1 MGLKVINKTAPND
14 RLSRNG
20 IGFQGNYLDVQ
31 YVQYTLELDL
41 RLDLRLKNPVFY
53 DSSNN
58 TLTLTSGNWVDFIG
72 AFVGANVDIKF
83 GTGGGSATST
93 TITAVSGAVMTISP
107 ASLGATGSKTAGYVE
122 ITDLPKDFELKY
134 NLVRNSVAN
143 GTGSLIDGEE
153 IRFRGVDVDL
163 LAVSGTIDLT
173 QLGNKSGGSIFD
185 TKLLTRIA
193 DVSGKKRYT
202 VDLTYKNW
210 VCLSSADYFSGESV
224 GDYAEFDIF
233 MIASDPST
241 KLSESYFQ
249 AGNTG
254 FENENFNGNP
264 ADYVLTS
271 IDWEDNSANPLQAFD
286 YTQDSNF
293 TIVITKQSG
302 SFNASDSF
310 DFKMF
315 TIPNDAGQ
323 YSNKPLSLDNNLML
337 AQNGAPI
344 APSTPTNITGNLND
358 LGAAYNIIGLTST
371 IATNTMTIT
380 GRVVPNNTFKTLFN
394 SRVVGDRA
402 YKVIVSV
409 EDNTLTFDK
418 SDRVNVLADSAQAQ
432 KNLIDLGSFG
442 VTTLDFTDH
451 NNDVYTGTP
460 NLYLEDD
467 VLVTVEYTIPK
478 ILSSP
483 AVNPYVAIKGRIVI
497 ENTVTNERFTLEE
510 LVYDISSL
518 PVLSDGT
525 LPLDYLLDRGFKL
538 PDTSDKKEFIV
549 ERNIGADTADVF
561 GARMKYP
568 FIVRYED
575 WISKANVPVDFYSTA
590 NENWYNYASAA
601 NWEIKFE
608 HVIEEN
614 NTTNPP
620 FVEGEYIDEQ
630 VFTINDYDDWGETSN
645 IEFFTE
651 SGTPLTKPSG
661 SENTVVRATHTLATD
676 TWSGKEWVQIHA
688 RPFKNSPQ
696 WTGSTVLDASDNTNP
711 LFPLVGQTK
720 TTINVAAG
728 TITSEV
734 RFDFTKIDTTAG
746 VTFTTRVKGDSLSG
760 GERNNIFLLNTT
772 ISRKPFVPGI
782 GDITDPDIVA
792 GIEECRGIKKCCDV
806 ELKCASLTNNARKYN
821 CITGVYL
828 IADSYTVTLKDANG
842 NTTNYTPP
850 ATTVFPND
858 PDALFVQIEWQD
870 VLIQDGAGM
879 YTVEISGYFLNS
891 VLQTPFVWGEYELKP
906 YESDGVYNREGT
918 LRVLSKFNSVN
929 DKLGINFTGANIYDS
944 LIIDGK
950 FGYNEPNTEVN
961 NTTYLDGRRESVKR
975 EDFDSWELRTNLV
988 SQYFIDRLRFHIL
1001 AENETWL
1008 SDNNATS
1015 PSYFLFDIPL
1025 IVKEGYVPE
1034 YFDGSR
1040 LQKGVAVYED
1050 KVRRCRTHFND
1061 NRITAETLA
1070 PPAVNI
1076 PTPIVTGGDATLMKT
1091 GQTTSYATNDDG
1103 DLQAGRATDFFTL
1116 STNNPFGN
1124 TNRFT
1129 DELGGQTYSNDIVID
1144 WSTYNTVAGTVLGYY
1159 RTLLSSAAWSTQVSN
1174 AASVSIGSYTTGWRL
1189 TNHNE
1194 FSNIYLMSDNNFA
1207 GRFDALNYA
1216 PFSISIGNYLWTSTS
1231 RDASFAVAHLLN
1243 PFGSFGVTLQG
1254 KGNSYQAIAC
1264 RTFTVSGTTLT

>member
-1 MGLKVINKTAPND
+1 MGLKVINKIAPND

-20 IGFQGNYLDVQ
+20 VGFQGNYLDVQ

-58 TLTLTSGNWVDFIG
+58 TLTLTSGAWSDSDFIG

-83 GTGGGSATST
+83 GTSASPATST
-93 TITAVSGAVMTISP
+93 TITALNGAVMTIAP

-134 NLVRNSVAN
+134 NLVRNSVAS

-173 QLGNKSGGSIFD
+173 QLGNKSGGSIFN

-210 VCLSSADYFSGESV
+210 VCLSSSDYFSGEAV
-224 GDYAEFDIF
+224 GDYAEFDVF

-241 KLSESYFQ
+241 RVSDTYFQ
-249 AGNTG
+249 AGFTG

-264 ADYVLTS
+264 SDYVLTS
-271 IDWEDNSANPLQAFD
+271 IDWEDLSTNALQSFD
-286 YTQDSNF
+286 YTQDSFF
-293 TIVITKQSG
+293 TIVVTKQSG
-302 SFNASDSF
+302 NFNATDSF

-323 YSNKPLSLDNNLML
+323 YSNKPLPLDNNLML

-344 APSTPTNITGNLND
+344 APSTPTNIAGNLNE
-358 LGAAYNIIGLTST
+358 LGAGYNIIGLNST

-402 YKVIVSV
+402 YKIVIST

-418 SDRVNVLADSAQAQ
+418 SDRVNVLVDSAQAQ

-442 VTTLDFTDH
+442 VTTLQFTDH

-518 PVLSDGT
+518 PILSDGT

-549 ERNIGADTADVF
+549 ERNTGADSADVF

-575 WISKANVPVDFYSTA
+575 WISKANVPVDFYSTDT
-590 NENWYNYASAA
+590 ENWYNYASAA

-620 FVEGEYIDEQ
+620 FIEGEYIDEQ
-630 VFTINDYDDWGETSN
+630 VFTINNYDDWGETSD

-661 SENTVVRATHTLATD
+661 SEPSLIKASHQLSAD
-676 TWSGKEWVQIHA
+676 TYIGNEWVEIHV
-688 RPFKNSPQ
+688 RPKKNSPQ
-696 WTGSTVLDASDNTNP
+696 WTASTVLDASDNNNP
-711 LFPLVGQTK
+711 LYPETGQTK
-720 TTINVAAG
+720 A
-728 TITSEV
+728 TITVSGDTV
-734 RFDFTKIDTTAG
+734 TSTILFDPTKIDLTG
-746 VTFTTRVKGDSLSG
+746 GLTFTTRVKGDSLVG
-760 GERNNIFLLNTT
+760 GERNNIFLLDTKV
-772 ISRKPFVPGI
+772 SRKPFVPGI
-782 GDITDPDIVA
+782 GDITDPDIVED
-792 GIEECRGIKKCCDV
+792 IEECRGIKKCCDV

-821 CITGVYL
+821 CITAIYL
-828 IADSYTVTLKDANG
+828 IADSYTVTLKNANG
-842 NTTNYTPP
+842 NATTYTPP
-850 ATTVFPND
+850 VTTVFPND

-906 YESDGVYNREGT
+906 YESDGIYNREGT

-929 DKLGINFTGANIYDS
+929 SKLGINFTGANIYDS
-944 LIIDGK
+944 LIINGK

-961 NTTYLDGRRESVKR
+961 NTTYLDGRRESFKR
-975 EDFDSWELRTNLV
+975 EDFDTWELKTNLV

-1040 LQKGVAVYED
+1040 LQKGTAIYED
-1050 KVRRCRTHFND
+1050 KVRACRVHFND

-1070 PPAVNI
+1070 PPSVNI
-1076 PTPIVTGGDATLMKT
+1076 PDSAKTSVGATLMKS
-1091 GQTTSYATNDDG
+1091 GQTTSYGTNDDG
-1103 DLQAGRATDFFTL
+1103 DLQLGRLVDHFTL
-1116 STNNPFGN
+1116 PGNNPAGN

-1129 DELGGQTYSNDIVID
+1129 DELLTLAYANNIIID
-1144 WSTYNTVAGTVLGYY
+1144 WSTYDNVAGTVLGWYTGDSSTPRNWVTAKDTAAATSVGTYTSGWFLPNIRQYQSILYY
-1159 RTLLSSAAWSTQVSN
+1159 
-1174 AASVSIGSYTTGWRL
+1174 GL
-1189 TNHNE
+1189 T
-1194 FSNIYLMSDNNFA
+1194 SL
-1207 GRFDALNYA
+1207 LNYA
-1216 PFSISIGNYLWTSTS
+1216 PFNYVFGLSTS
-1231 RDASFAVAHLLN
+1231 SSKDSNSMYLVIPQQGNAGQPFSKLTGYRHFAAR
-1243 PFGSFGVTLQG
+1243 
-1254 KGNSYQAIAC
+1254 I
-1264 RTFTVSGTTLT
+1264 FTVTGTTLT